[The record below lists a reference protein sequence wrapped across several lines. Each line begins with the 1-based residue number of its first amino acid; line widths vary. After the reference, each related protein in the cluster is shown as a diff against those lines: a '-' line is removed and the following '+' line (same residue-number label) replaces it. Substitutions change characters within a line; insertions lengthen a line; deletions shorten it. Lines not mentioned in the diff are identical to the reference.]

1 MNTTRKNV
9 LLMAAMASLL
19 IMGTAMAPMQSYAS
33 GEHKKTGDFKSPVKA
48 SAEVDKKGTSQKMDQ
63 DNLCYRDDD
72 CQQANQGQQVI
83 GKDNE
88 ASGFND
94 QSLNVQQA
102 ATVTPAQPPTQPP
115 TPTTGTLN
123 ICKTVINQVPG
134 LTFQPSD
141 FTFTFSTPANPSTFQ
156 GANEGCTAVTVAP
169 GTYTFTE
176 LIPQFVTG
184 FAVDFS
190 GGCDFVDFTSNSE
203 GVIVNGTIAAGE
215 TQTCTVTNTI
225 RVAFP
230 GQG

>member
-1 MNTTRKNV
+1 M
-9 LLMAAMASLL
+9 
-19 IMGTAMAPMQSYAS
+19 
-33 GEHKKTGDFKSPVKA
+33 
-48 SAEVDKKGTSQKMDQ
+48 
-63 DNLCYRDDD
+63 
-72 CQQANQGQQVI
+72 
-83 GKDNE
+83 GKDN
-88 ASGFND
+88 AAKGFND
-94 QSLNVQQA
+94 QSKNLQQQA
-102 ATVTPAQPPTQPP
+102 VTPTATPTQPPTQPP

-141 FTFTFSTPANPSTFQ
+141 FTFTFSTSANPSTFQ

-190 GGCDFVDFTSNSE
+190 GGCDFVDFTSNFE
-203 GVIVNGTIAAGE
+203 GDGVLFNGIIAAGE

-225 RVAFP
+225 KVAFP